1 MQMKSKTTRDRD
13 VVVVVVVVAD
23 VIAIVVGWAV
33 LSLSDTT
40 LPEAQ
45 TTFRFKSNHSVFSST

>member
-1 MQMKSKTTRDRD
+1 MQMKSKTTKDRD
-13 VVVVVVVVAD
+13 VIVVVVVVD
-23 VIAIVVGWAV
+23 VIVIVVGWAV

-45 TTFRFKSNHSVFSST
+45 TTFRFRSNHSVFSST